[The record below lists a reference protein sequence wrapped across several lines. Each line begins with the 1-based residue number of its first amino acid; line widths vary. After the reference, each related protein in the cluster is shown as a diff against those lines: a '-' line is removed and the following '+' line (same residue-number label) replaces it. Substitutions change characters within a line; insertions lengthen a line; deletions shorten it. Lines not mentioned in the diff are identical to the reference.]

1 MSEPLP
7 EFVEIGDTVL
17 FQALQDEIVLLNMTS
32 QEYYGLDSIGSD
44 IWQQL
49 LELRNVAAVRER
61 LTAVYDADENLIR
74 SDFDA
79 LIRDLLGAG
88 LLRTA
93 KS

>member
-7 EFVEIGDTVL
+7 EFVEIGDSVL

-49 LELRNVAAVRER
+49 LEQRNVGVVREN
-61 LTAVYDADENLIR
+61 LTAVYAADEDLIR
-74 SDFDA
+74 SDFDT
-79 LIRDLLGAG
+79 LIRDLLAAG

-93 KS
+93 KL